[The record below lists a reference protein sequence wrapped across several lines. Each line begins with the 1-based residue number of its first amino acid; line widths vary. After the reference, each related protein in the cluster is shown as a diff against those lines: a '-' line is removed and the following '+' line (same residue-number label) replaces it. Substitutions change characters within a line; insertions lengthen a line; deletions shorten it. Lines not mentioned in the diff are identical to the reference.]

1 MHLGSKRQ
9 VLRNVLNSRS
19 RIYGEGFTRL
29 RKTHVLRSLHADGGG
44 LMPND
49 YHTQTQITRTKRLRA
64 LLRELPDVC
73 SDYFLAI
80 EQLTGA
86 LTRLSYAYDLKLFF
100 QYLSDEIPK
109 FSGKPVAEFT
119 IEDIRKITKQ
129 DLERYARY
137 LTLYVKNETDQ
148 NGDGREITNNEY
160 GIKRKYASLRAFYK
174 YLFSEELIDSNLA
187 ALVPLPKLHEHAIIR
202 LDVDE
207 VVRILDL
214 AENGREL
221 PKTYQKYH
229 RVTQKR
235 DLAMLSLFLGTG
247 IRISECV
254 GLNIDDLDFEQNAF
268 VVTRKGGKEVILY
281 LSDEVANALKDYVA
295 ERTEIEA
302 LPGHEN
308 ALFLSIQ
315 RRRITQRAVENMV
328 KKYASIAAPLKK
340 KISPHKLRS
349 TFGTNLYRETGDIY
363 LVADVLGH
371 SDVNTTRK
379 HYAAIAEDHRR
390 IAAQRT
396 VLRDDPVHTDRPLE

>member
-1 MHLGSKRQ
+1 M
-9 VLRNVLNSRS
+9 
-19 RIYGEGFTRL
+19 
-29 RKTHVLRSLHADGGG
+29 A
-44 LMPND
+44 ND
-49 YHTQTQITRTKRLRA
+49 YHNQADLNRTRR
-64 LLRELPDVC
+64 LRELMHELPDIC
-73 SDYFLAI
+73 SDYFIAI
-80 EQLTGA
+80 EQQTSS

-100 QYLSDEIPK
+100 QYLSEELPK
-109 FSGKPVAEFT
+109 FSGKPATAFT
-119 IEDIRKITKQ
+119 VDDIRQVTKQ

-137 LTLYVKNETDQ
+137 LTLYVKNEALE
-148 NGDGREITNNEY
+148 DGQIASREMTNHEY

-174 YLFSEELIDSNLA
+174 YLFSDGLIESNTA
-187 ALVPLPKLHEHAIIR
+187 ALVPLPKLHERAIIR

-207 VVRILDL
+207 VARILDL
-214 AENGREL
+214 AENGQAL

-229 RVTQKR
+229 NVTRKR

-254 GLNIDDLDFEQNAF
+254 GLNMDDFDFEQNAF

-281 LSDEVANALKDYVA
+281 LSDEVADALKAYLD
-295 ERTEIEA
+295 ERRQIEA

-308 ALFLSIQ
+308 AFFLSIQ

-379 HYAAIAEDHRR
+379 HYAAISEDRRR
-390 IAAQRT
+390 IAAQKT
-396 VLRDDPVHTDRPLE
+396 VLRDDPVLPDTD

>member
-1 MHLGSKRQ
+1 MPNEYHIAAQNART
-9 VLRNVLNSRS
+9 R
-19 RIYGEGFTRL
+19 RL
-29 RKTHVLRSLHADGGG
+29 RE
-44 LMPND
+44 
-49 YHTQTQITRTKRLRA
+49 

-73 SDYFLAI
+73 SDYFIAI
-80 EQLTGA
+80 EQQTSA

-100 QYLSDEIPK
+100 QYLSEELPR
-109 FSGKPVAEFT
+109 FGGKPIAEFT
-119 IEDIRKITKQ
+119 IEDIRSVTKR
-129 DLERYARY
+129 DLERYAQY
-137 LTLYVKNETDQ
+137 LTLYVKNETEP
-148 NGDGREITNNEY
+148 DGEVASREITNHEY

-174 YLFSEELIDSNLA
+174 YLFADGLIDSNVA
-187 ALVPLPKLHEHAIIR
+187 ALVPLPKMHEHAIIR

-207 VVRILDL
+207 VARILDV
-214 AENGREL
+214 AESGDAL
-221 PKTYQKYH
+221 PRSYQKYH
-229 RVTQKR
+229 NITKKR

-254 GLNIDDLDFEQNAF
+254 GLNIDDFDFEQNAF
-268 VVTRKGGKEVILY
+268 VIARKGGKEVILY
-281 LSDEVANALKDYVA
+281 LSDEVAGTLKDYLE
-295 ERTEIEA
+295 ERKKIEA

-308 ALFLSIQ
+308 AFFLSIQ

-379 HYAAIAEDHRR
+379 HYAAMAEDRRR
-390 IAAQRT
+390 IAAQKT
-396 VLRDDPVHTDRPLE
+396 VLRDDHHGDAPDGDA

>member
-1 MHLGSKRQ
+1 MANEYHDQ
-9 VLRNVLNSRS
+9 
-19 RIYGEGFTRL
+19 
-29 RKTHVLRSLHADGGG
+29 AD
-44 LMPND
+44 
-49 YHTQTQITRTKRLRA
+49 IRRTKRLRE
-64 LLRELPDVC
+64 LLRELPEIC
-73 SDYFLAI
+73 SDYFIAI
-80 EQLTGA
+80 EQQTSP

-100 QYLSDEIPK
+100 QYLSDELPK
-109 FSGKPVAEFT
+109 FSGKPIEQFT
-119 IEDIRKITKQ
+119 VEDIQNVTKQ

-137 LTLYVKNETDQ
+137 LSLYVKNEELE
-148 NGDGREITNNEY
+148 DGQISSREISNHEY

-174 YLFSEELIDSNLA
+174 FLFSDGYIDSNTA
-187 ALVPLPKLHEHAIIR
+187 SLVPLPKLHERAIIR

-207 VVRILDL
+207 VARILDV
-214 AENGREL
+214 AESGQSL
-221 PKTYQKYH
+221 PKTYRKYH
-229 RVTQKR
+229 RVTAKR

-254 GLNIDDLDFEQNAF
+254 GLNIDDFDFEQNAF

-281 LSDEVANALKDYVA
+281 LSDEVAEALKDYLE
-295 ERTEIEA
+295 ERRQIEA

-308 ALFLSIQ
+308 AFFLSIQ

-328 KKYASIAAPLKK
+328 KKYAAIAAPLKK

-379 HYAAIAEDHRR
+379 HYAAISEDHRR
-390 IAAQRT
+390 LAAQKT
-396 VLRDDPVHTDRPLE
+396 VLRDDAVPHGESFSAQDHQE

>member
-1 MHLGSKRQ
+1 
-9 VLRNVLNSRS
+9 
-19 RIYGEGFTRL
+19 
-29 RKTHVLRSLHADGGG
+29 
-44 LMPND
+44 MPND
-49 YHTQTQITRTKRLRA
+49 YHEQAQRARTKRLRE
-64 LLRELPDVC
+64 LQRELPDMC
-73 SDYFLAI
+73 ADYFMSI
-80 EQLTGA
+80 EQLTSP

-100 QYLSDEIPK
+100 QYLSDEVAK
-109 FSGKPVAEFT
+109 FSGKPVTAFVV
-119 IEDIRKITKQ
+119 EDIRQVTKQ

-137 LTLYVKNETDQ
+137 LALYVKNESLD
-148 NGDGREITNNEY
+148 DGQIASKEISNHEF

-174 YLFSEELIDSNLA
+174 YLFAEGLIESNIA

-207 VVRILDL
+207 VARILDL
-214 AENGREL
+214 AENGQAL

-229 RVTQKR
+229 NVTKKR

-254 GLNIDDLDFEQNAF
+254 GLNIDDFDFEQNAF

-281 LSDEVANALKDYVA
+281 LSDEVAAALKDYLD
-295 ERTEIEA
+295 ERRNIEA
-302 LPGHEN
+302 LPGHED
-308 ALFLSIQ
+308 ACFLSIQ

-390 IAAQRT
+390 IAAQKT
-396 VLRDDPVHTDRPLE
+396 ILREDPVHGDHPD

>member
-1 MHLGSKRQ
+1 MANNYHAQAGLDRT
-9 VLRNVLNSRS
+9 R
-19 RIYGEGFTRL
+19 RL
-29 RKTHVLRSLHADGGG
+29 RE
-44 LMPND
+44 
-49 YHTQTQITRTKRLRA
+49 
-64 LLRELPDVC
+64 LLGELPDVC
-73 SDYFLAI
+73 SDYFMAI
-80 EQLTGA
+80 EQITSP

-100 QYLSDEIPK
+100 QYLSQELPK
-109 FSGKPVAEFT
+109 FGGKPIRDFT
-119 IEDIRKITKQ
+119 ADDLKRVTKQ
-129 DLERYARY
+129 DIARYARY
-137 LTLYVKNETDQ
+137 LTLYVKNEAL
-148 NGDGREITNNEY
+148 DGGRMNSREMTNHEY

-174 YLFSEELIDSNLA
+174 YLFSEGLVDGNTA
-187 ALVPLPKLHEHAIIR
+187 ALVPLPKLHERAIIR

-207 VVRILDL
+207 VARILDI
-214 AENGREL
+214 AESGRAL

-229 RVTQKR
+229 NVTKKR
-235 DLAMLSLFLGTG
+235 DVAMLSLFLGTG

-254 GLNIDDLDFEQNAF
+254 GLNIDDVDFEQNAF
-268 VVTRKGGKEVILY
+268 VVTRKGGKDVILY
-281 LSDEVANALKDYVA
+281 LSDEVAGALKAYLA
-295 ERTEIEA
+295 ERRQIEA

-308 ALFLSIQ
+308 AFFLSIQ

-390 IAAQRT
+390 IAAQKT
-396 VLRDDPVHTDRPLE
+396 VLRDDHPALDDAPDA

>member
-1 MHLGSKRQ
+1 
-9 VLRNVLNSRS
+9 
-19 RIYGEGFTRL
+19 
-29 RKTHVLRSLHADGGG
+29 
-44 LMPND
+44 MPND
-49 YHTQTQITRTKRLRA
+49 YHEQAQRTRTKRLRE
-64 LLRELPDVC
+64 LQRELPDMC
-73 SDYFLAI
+73 ADYFMSI
-80 EQLTGA
+80 EQLTSP

-100 QYLSDEIPK
+100 QYLSDEVAK
-109 FSGKPVAEFT
+109 FSGKPITEFT
-119 IEDIRKITKQ
+119 VEDIRRVTKQ

-137 LTLYVKNETDQ
+137 LALYVKNEALD
-148 NGDGREITNNEY
+148 DGQVATKEISNHEF

-174 YLFSEELIDSNLA
+174 YLFSEGLIESNTA

-207 VVRILDL
+207 VARILDL
-214 AENGREL
+214 AENGQAL

-229 RVTQKR
+229 NVTKKR

-254 GLNIDDLDFEQNAF
+254 GLNIDDFDFEQNAF

-281 LSDEVANALKDYVA
+281 LSDEVAAALKDYLE
-295 ERTEIEA
+295 ERRNIEA
-302 LPGHEN
+302 LPGHED
-308 ALFLSIQ
+308 AFFLSIQ

-390 IAAQRT
+390 IAAQKT
-396 VLRDDPVHTDRPLE
+396 ILREDPVHGDHPDA

>member
-1 MHLGSKRQ
+1 
-9 VLRNVLNSRS
+9 
-19 RIYGEGFTRL
+19 
-29 RKTHVLRSLHADGGG
+29 
-44 LMPND
+44 MPND
-49 YHTQTQITRTKRLRA
+49 YHSDAHLARTKRLRE
-64 LLRELPDVC
+64 LLKELPDIC
-73 SDYFLAI
+73 SDYFIAI
-80 EQLTGA
+80 EQLTSP

-100 QYLSDEIPK
+100 QYLSDELPK
-109 FSGKPVAEFT
+109 FQGKPIRDFT
-119 IEDIRKITKQ
+119 VEDIRLVTKR

-137 LTLYVKNETDQ
+137 LTLYIKNEADS
-148 NGDGREITNNEY
+148 DGQIQSKEITNREY

-174 YLFSEELIDSNLA
+174 YLFSEELIDGNIA
-187 ALVPLPKLHEHAIIR
+187 ALIPLPKLHDRAIIR
-202 LDVDE
+202 LDIDE
-207 VVRILDL
+207 VARILDL
-214 AENGREL
+214 AENGQAL

-229 RVTQKR
+229 HVTRKR

-254 GLNIDDLDFEQNAF
+254 GLNIDDFDFEQNAF

-281 LSDEVANALKDYVA
+281 LSDEVSASLQDYLQ
-295 ERTEIEA
+295 ERCTIEA

-308 ALFLSIQ
+308 AFFLSIQ
-315 RRRITQRAVENMV
+315 KRRITQRAVENMV

-379 HYAAIAEDHRR
+379 HYAAIAEEHRR
-390 IAAQRT
+390 IAAQKT
-396 VLRDDPVHTDRPLE
+396 ILRDETVHHPLPDDDL

>member
-1 MHLGSKRQ
+1 MANDFHHDAQLART
-9 VLRNVLNSRS
+9 R
-19 RIYGEGFTRL
+19 RL
-29 RKTHVLRSLHADGGG
+29 RE
-44 LMPND
+44 
-49 YHTQTQITRTKRLRA
+49 
-64 LLRELPDVC
+64 LLRELPDIC
-73 SDYFLAI
+73 SDYFLSI
-80 EQLTGA
+80 EQLTSP

-100 QYLSDEIPK
+100 QYLSDELPK
-109 FSGKPVAEFT
+109 FSGKAVSEFD
-119 IEDIRKITKQ
+119 INDIRRITKQ

-137 LTLYVKNETDQ
+137 LSLYVKNESLD
-148 NGDGREITNNEY
+148 NGQVFSKEITNHEY

-174 YLFSEELIDSNLA
+174 YLFSEGLIEGNTA
-187 ALVPLPKLHEHAIIR
+187 ALIPLPKLHERAIIR
-202 LDVDE
+202 LDIDE
-207 VVRILDL
+207 VARILDL
-214 AENGREL
+214 AESGNAL
-221 PKTYQKYH
+221 PNTYRKFHNLTKQ
-229 RVTQKR
+229 R

-254 GLNIDDLDFEQNAF
+254 GLNIDDFDFEQNAF

-281 LSDEVANALKDYVA
+281 LSDEVASTLKNYLA
-295 ERTEIEA
+295 ERKEIDA

-308 ALFLSIQ
+308 AFFLSIQ
-315 RRRITQRAVENMV
+315 RRRISQRAVENMV

-390 IAAQRT
+390 IAAQKT
-396 VLRDDPVHTDRPLE
+396 VLREDPVHFLPDEE